1 MMVCFGSERIRNDG
15 VFWFRKDTAVCCSKR
30 VMLCVVIQKE

>member
-1 MMVCFGSERIRNDG
+1 MCLGSERIRNDG
-15 VFWFRKDTAVCCSKR
+15 VFWFRKDTAVCCCSKR